1 MGYKGLGYTRRTFM
15 QVSVGLAASALA
27 APAVRA
33 QSALRVGLIP
43 SEDSRAMLAASRRRC
58 GAATCRRI

>member
-1 MGYKGLGYTRRTFM
+1 
-15 QVSVGLAASALA
+15 LAASALA